1 MAQFGSYQNEIY
13 GLGLRGVLPTVPV
26 DYATLVKRATA
37 AMPDHVLN
45 YVQGGCG
52 DEFTQDQN
60 ALAFH
65 HWGMVPRMMV
75 ETGTRDLSADL
86 FGHTYHSPLFMAP
99 IGVTAMC
106 SQDQH
111 GDIAA
116 AQASAMTGVPM
127 VVSTLGNDTMEDV
140 APHLGDTPGFFQ
152 LYTPRNKEL
161 AESLIARD
169 GSEIETLEDLAGKRV
184 AVPVGSTAHFS
195 LMGALDHAGIEASD
209 LTLLNMPP
217 DQIAAAWEQGA
228 IDAAFI
234 WQPVQNQIL
243 ETGTRLATSAETA
256 EWGFPT
262 FDAWVVSAEF
272 AAENAEAVAAFA
284 KTMDEANA
292 AYLADP
298 AAWTAD
304 SAPVQSIA
312 AETGADAQQVPTI
325 LEGFT
330 FVPLSEQLGE
340 TWLGSAH
347 ETMRDTAE
355 FLNEAGRIDQ
365 VAEDYSGFVNTE
377 IGSAATQ

>member
-1 MAQFGSYQNEIY
+1 MTRTTTRVALALTTFLTAGSALAETVTIGHFGNPTPMQVALAEGRFDEATGWDIEWRKFGSGSEVI
-13 GLGLRGVLPTVPV
+13 
-26 DYATLVKRATA
+26 A
-37 AMPDHVLN
+37 AMAS
-45 YVQGGCG
+45 G
-52 DEFTQDQN
+52 DIK
-60 ALAFH
+60 LAEL
-65 HWGMVPRMMV
+65 G
-75 ETGTRDLSADL
+75 S
-86 FGHTYHSPLFMAP
+86 SPLAIATSQGVELEMFML
-99 IGVTAMC
+99 
-106 SQDQH
+106 
-111 GDIAA
+111 
-116 AQASAMTGVPM
+116 AQV
-127 VVSTLGNDTMEDV
+127 LGS
-140 APHLGDTPGFFQ
+140 
-152 LYTPRNKEL
+152 

-169 GSEIETLEDLAGKRV
+169 GAEIETLEDLAGKRV

-195 LMGALDHAGIEASD
+195 LMGALDHAGIDASD

-262 FDAWVVSAEF
+262 FDAWVVNAEF

-298 AAWTAD
+298 AAWTAE
-304 SAPVQSIA
+304 SAPVQTIA
-312 AETGADAQQVPTI
+312 AETGADAAQIPTI

-347 ETMRDTAE
+347 ETMRDTAA
-355 FLNEAGRIDQ
+355 FLKDAGRIDQ

-377 IGSAATQ
+377 IGTAATQ

>member
-1 MAQFGSYQNEIY
+1 METEMKRMTTRAALALTTFLAAGSALAETVTIGHFGNPTPMQVARAEGKFDAATGWDIEWRKFGSGSEVI
-13 GLGLRGVLPTVPV
+13 
-26 DYATLVKRATA
+26 A
-37 AMPDHVLN
+37 AMAS
-45 YVQGGCG
+45 G
-52 DEFTQDQN
+52 DIK
-60 ALAFH
+60 LAEL
-65 HWGMVPRMMV
+65 G
-75 ETGTRDLSADL
+75 S
-86 FGHTYHSPLFMAP
+86 SPLAIATSQGVELEMFML
-99 IGVTAMC
+99 
-106 SQDQH
+106 
-111 GDIAA
+111 
-116 AQASAMTGVPM
+116 AQV
-127 VVSTLGNDTMEDV
+127 LGS
-140 APHLGDTPGFFQ
+140 
-152 LYTPRNKEL
+152 

-272 AAENAEAVAAFA
+272 AAEHAEAVAAFA

-298 AAWTAD
+298 AA
-304 SAPVQSIA
+304 
-312 AETGADAQQVPTI
+312 
-325 LEGFT
+325 
-330 FVPLSEQLGE
+330 
-340 TWLGSAH
+340 
-347 ETMRDTAE
+347 
-355 FLNEAGRIDQ
+355 
-365 VAEDYSGFVNTE
+365 
-377 IGSAATQ
+377 

>member
-1 MAQFGSYQNEIY
+1 MTRTTTRVALALTTFLTAGSAQAETVTIGHFGNPTPMQVALAEGRFDEATGWDIEWRKFGSGSEVI
-13 GLGLRGVLPTVPV
+13 
-26 DYATLVKRATA
+26 A
-37 AMPDHVLN
+37 AMAS
-45 YVQGGCG
+45 G
-52 DEFTQDQN
+52 DIK
-60 ALAFH
+60 LAEL
-65 HWGMVPRMMV
+65 G
-75 ETGTRDLSADL
+75 S
-86 FGHTYHSPLFMAP
+86 SPLAIATSQGVELEMFML
-99 IGVTAMC
+99 
-106 SQDQH
+106 
-111 GDIAA
+111 
-116 AQASAMTGVPM
+116 AQV
-127 VVSTLGNDTMEDV
+127 LGS
-140 APHLGDTPGFFQ
+140 
-152 LYTPRNKEL
+152 

-169 GSEIETLEDLAGKRV
+169 GAEIETLEDLAGKRV

-195 LMGALDHAGIEASD
+195 LMGALDHAGIDASD

-262 FDAWVVSAEF
+262 FDAWVVNAEF

-284 KTMDEANA
+284 RTMDEANA

-298 AAWTAD
+298 AAWTAE
-304 SAPVQSIA
+304 SEPVQTIA
-312 AETGADAQQVPTI
+312 AETGADAAQIPTI

-347 ETMRDTAE
+347 ETMRDTAA
-355 FLNEAGRIDQ
+355 FLKEAGRIDQ

-377 IGSAATQ
+377 IGTAATQ

>member
-1 MAQFGSYQNEIY
+1 MKRMTTRAALALTTFLAAGSALAETVTIGHFGNPTPMQVARAEGKFDAATGWDIEWRKFGSGSEGI
-13 GLGLRGVLPTVPV
+13 
-26 DYATLVKRATA
+26 A
-37 AMPDHVLN
+37 AMAS
-45 YVQGGCG
+45 G
-52 DEFTQDQN
+52 DIK
-60 ALAFH
+60 LAEL
-65 HWGMVPRMMV
+65 G
-75 ETGTRDLSADL
+75 S
-86 FGHTYHSPLFMAP
+86 SPLAIATSQGVELEMFML
-99 IGVTAMC
+99 
-106 SQDQH
+106 
-111 GDIAA
+111 
-116 AQASAMTGVPM
+116 AQV
-127 VVSTLGNDTMEDV
+127 LGS
-140 APHLGDTPGFFQ
+140 
-152 LYTPRNKEL
+152 